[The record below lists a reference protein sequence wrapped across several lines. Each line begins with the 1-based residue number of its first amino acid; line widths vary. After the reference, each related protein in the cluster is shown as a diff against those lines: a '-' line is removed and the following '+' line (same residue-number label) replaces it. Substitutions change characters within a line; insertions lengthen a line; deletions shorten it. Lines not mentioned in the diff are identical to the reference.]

1 MTTIIKKVLYT
12 GVGLAAT
19 TAEKVQQRV
28 NDFVEADR
36 PYEKEGK
43 KMVDAFFQTA
53 DDRREKV
60 TDSVKGIV
68 ESVTDKLDLASRS
81 EYDTMKKKI
90 AKLERQLKAENAEKA
105 PEAKKA
111 VKRTVVKKSK

>member
-28 NDFVEADR
+28 NDLIDVDGS
-36 PYEKEGK
+36 YEKEGK
-43 KMVDAFFQTA
+43 KMVDSFLNTA

-60 TDSVKGIV
+60 TDKVKDIV

-81 EYDTMKKKI
+81 DYDSMKKKI
-90 AKLERQLKAENAEKA
+90 SKLERELKAANGET
-105 PEAKKA
+105 KKV